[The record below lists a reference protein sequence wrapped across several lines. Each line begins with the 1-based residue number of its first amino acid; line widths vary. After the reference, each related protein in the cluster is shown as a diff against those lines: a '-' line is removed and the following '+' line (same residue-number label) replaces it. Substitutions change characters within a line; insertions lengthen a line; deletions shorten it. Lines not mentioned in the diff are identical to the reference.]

1 MSTAASVLGME
12 IVFLGG
18 LTEDT
23 FTFEKVK
30 ASAEW
35 PGIEEGR
42 SGPREGSLCH
52 RLLAGAPARTTDAA
66 SDPAYADAAKRDEL
80 GIRSYVGVPIR
91 NASGQVVATLC
102 GIDRGTVEVSD
113 EAFAVLQSLADVIA
127 AHLGPL
133 IAEGLVIRRAAEGG
147 WSIGD
152 HHTGDLTSAM
162 VLADL
167 LASELTPGTR
177 PPKGETPADEV
188 GQLRMSVKQLEHALA
203 ARVVVEQAI
212 GVAHRAASAA
222 RRGRRSSGCARWP
235 GRVVARCTTCRGRS
249 ACRRPTRR
257 CRCRRSW
264 PAAAERHGAGA
275 AERHGVGAAERHGAG
290 AAERHGAGPLS
301 PGSLVPRTPEA
312 LAQDLV
318 ALVASDRASCGA
330 ARRARRGTR
339 CRRRR
344 ARAGGAGRA
353 PLRVRGQDFLR
364 PAGERFEQG
373 REDEEHFR
381 TRWLDAAALERE
393 VLARSATGSY
403 LPALWDA
410 ERDRSYRR
418 AREPVPEGAVVLV
431 DGLFLLGRSLSCELT
446 VHLALSSSA
455 LGAGACRRGSCR
467 PSRRTTGWSGRA
479 RPATCSCGPRTRADR
494 PCSSARSRPRPSR

>member
-147 WSIGD
+147 WSVGD

-167 LASELTPGTR
+167 LASELTPGNR

-203 ARVVVEQAI
+203 ARVRRRA
-212 GVAHRAASAA
+212 GDRRAHRAPAQL
-222 RRGRRSSGCARWP
+222 
-235 GRVVARCTTCRGRS
+235 
-249 ACRRPTRR
+249 
-257 CRCRRSW
+257 
-264 PAAAERHGAGA
+264 AAAGVRAAAQGGPVAWSQGARPVAGDRHVGDRPGGA
-275 AERHGVGAAERHGAG
+275 AAA
-290 AAERHGAGPLS
+290 
-301 PGSLVPRTPEA
+301 
-312 LAQDLV
+312 
-318 ALVASDRASCGA
+318 
-330 ARRARRGTR
+330 
-339 CRRRR
+339 
-344 ARAGGAGRA
+344 GAGRP
-353 PLRVRGQDFLR
+353 PLSGTV
-364 PAGERFEQG
+364 PG
-373 REDEEHFR
+373 R
-381 TRWLDAAALERE
+381 
-393 VLARSATGSY
+393 
-403 LPALWDA
+403 
-410 ERDRSYRR
+410 
-418 AREPVPEGAVVLV
+418 
-431 DGLFLLGRSLSCELT
+431 
-446 VHLALSSSA
+446 
-455 LGAGACRRGSCR
+455 
-467 PSRRTTGWSGRA
+467 
-479 RPATCSCGPRTRADR
+479 
-494 PCSSARSRPRPSR
+494 